1 MGIRVACF
9 ATTFLGFM
17 YGLLSLMGGVKT
29 DVIAGLVVA
38 LAGIAGWT
46 ITHVLTSHKVLVCA
60 QDTDTTGDSSAF
72 AARRPAS
79 IASPACTS
87 VVTTVKHSGGQTM
100 NDTRLW
106 PIKEDIESGLRT
118 LRTVV
123 DGPRI
128 APARDSDLAYKML
141 HHLVLAHKSIVDLM
155 HSDMPLCMAYNTC
168 GSCCYRQSG
177 HTGAHRS
184 EWGTAWTDEST
195 PVAGAAI
202 AEEMKGRRD

>member
-1 MGIRVACF
+1 
-9 ATTFLGFM
+9 
-17 YGLLSLMGGVKT
+17 
-29 DVIAGLVVA
+29 
-38 LAGIAGWT
+38 
-46 ITHVLTSHKVLVCA
+46 
-60 QDTDTTGDSSAF
+60 
-72 AARRPAS
+72 
-79 IASPACTS
+79 
-87 VVTTVKHSGGQTM
+87 M